1 MQVAELE
8 KLLSQSRLAT
18 YYQLF
23 PNDKQIAIE
32 YYQLNTQIAES
43 LYPLLSNLEIVLR
56 NTIHN
61 SFSIHFKNSN
71 WYTLVNYPELQD
83 QINIAKSKITAS
95 KNQITIDKL
104 VSELTFGFWTSLF
117 NKNYAKDYWK
127 PLMYAFPLLDKQQKH
142 RNIIAF
148 KLNNIRKFR
157 NRICH
162 YEPICN
168 DLNILSINHANI
180 LEILQ
185 GINTDIV
192 LWTKQIDRFDI
203 LFKQAN
209 LLRTTKTTQNI

>member
-148 KLNNIRKFR
+148 KLNNIRKF
-157 NRICH
+157 
-162 YEPICN
+162 
-168 DLNILSINHANI
+168 
-180 LEILQ
+180 
-185 GINTDIV
+185 
-192 LWTKQIDRFDI
+192 
-203 LFKQAN
+203 
-209 LLRTTKTTQNI
+209 

>member
-1 MQVAELE
+1 MQVADLE
-8 KLLSQSRLAT
+8 RLLSQSRLAT

-23 PNDKQIAIE
+23 PNDKQKAIE

-56 NTIHN
+56 NAIHN
-61 SFSIHFKNSN
+61 SFSIHFKDTN
-71 WYTLVNYPELQD
+71 WYSQVNYPELQD

-104 VSELTFGFWTSLF
+104 VSELTLGFWTSLF

-127 PLMYAFPLLDKQQKH
+127 PLMYAFPLLNKQQKH
-142 RNIIAF
+142 RNVIAF

-157 NRICH
+157 NRIFH

-168 DLNILSINHANI
+168 DLNILSTNHTNI
-180 LEILQ
+180 LEVLQ
-185 GINTDIV
+185 WINTDIV
-192 LWTKQIDRFDI
+192 TWTKQIDRFD
-203 LFKQAN
+203 N
-209 LLRTTKTTQNI
+209 LYQHATTMRI

>member
-142 RNIIAF
+142 RNVIAF

-157 NRICH
+157 NRIFH

-168 DLNILSINHANI
+168 DLNILSINHTNI
-180 LEILQ
+180 LEVLQ
-185 GINTDIV
+185 WINTDIV
-192 LWTKQIDRFDI
+192 NWTKQIDRFD
-203 LFKQAN
+203 N
-209 LLRTTKTTQNI
+209 LYKRATTMRI